1 MELLRHAHIVLS
13 FHTFRKNRGKQIMN
27 KPTYYLWRNDFSS
40 QQEFEEAKVQFLN
53 LGFRVVVFLDGS
65 SEKNI
70 HDGLKS
76 LIKNHI

>member
-1 MELLRHAHIVLS
+1 MEPLRHAHIVLS

-40 QQEFEEAKVQFLN
+40 QQEFEEAKVLFLN
-53 LGFRVVVFLDGS
+53 LGFRVVVFLDGN

>member
-1 MELLRHAHIVLS
+1 MEPLRHAHIVLL

-40 QQEFEEAKVQFLN
+40 QQEFEEAKVLFLN

>member
-1 MELLRHAHIVLS
+1 MEPLRHAHIVLS

-40 QQEFEEAKVQFLN
+40 QQEFEEAKVLFLN

>member
-1 MELLRHAHIVLS
+1 
-13 FHTFRKNRGKQIMN
+13 MN

-40 QQEFEEAKVQFLN
+40 QQEFEEAKVLFLN
-53 LGFRVVVFLDGS
+53 LGFRVVVFLDGN